1 MSIPKISIV
10 ITCHG
15 KALDLPIMLMC
26 LEQQRANLEGKHS
39 VTGAPTY
46 YAMGE
51 YCKHEREAI
60 IVSDG
65 AFEEV
70 GLSSVRLGEIQKS
83 YTFPLNIFWTEKEKQ
98 KNVGHHTRE
107 PGIKAAN
114 GDWIVLT
121 NADNYFVTGWLD
133 RLVTNITDDL
143 GLIFWDCVHNGW
155 KWSDKAGDGRFH
167 GCQLK
172 RGYIDLS
179 CVAVRAPVA
188 KKIGFPFRSYE
199 GDYDYISACARECD
213 NLKLGIGHIQET
225 LLVHN

>member
-46 YAMGE
+46 YAMGD
-51 YCKHEREAI
+51 YCNYPLETI
-60 IVSDG
+60 VVSDG
-65 AFEEV
+65 PI
-70 GLSSVRLGEIQKS
+70 LG
-83 YTFPLNIFWTEKEKQ
+83 TFPAPPQFSKIDNFIEVPKEKQ
-98 KNVGHHTRE
+98 KNVGHHTRG
-107 PGIKAAN
+107 PGIEAAT

>member
-51 YCKHEREAI
+51 YCKHEREVI
-60 IVSDG
+60 MVSDG
-65 AFEEV
+65 PFE
-70 GLSSVRLGEIQKS
+70 GLVTGYNFPS
-83 YTFPLNIFWTEKEKQ
+83 YIIECPKEKQ

-107 PGIKAAN
+107 PGIKAAT

-199 GDYDYISACARECD
+199 GDYDYIAACARECD